1 MQALCKRLAFS
12 LEREETIMRR
22 SGINIMSKLIG
33 LVKPLIH
40 IMLIAIAM
48 GVVGFLCSIFISILG
63 GYAIL
68 DILNFET
75 GISLKTIFIVLILC
89 AVLRGVLRYAEQAS
103 NHFIA
108 FKILAIIRN
117 KVFAALRKLAPAK
130 LESKDK
136 GNIIAIITS
145 DIELLEVFYAHTIS
159 PMVIAFLT
167 STIMVA
173 FIGRYHF
180 IYAII
185 AVVAYIAVGVIIPLI
200 ISHIGKETGSTY
212 RNEFGEL
219 NSVLLDSLRGLSE
232 SIQYQ
237 AGDERLQEI
246 NGRTKK
252 IEGLQKNLKKFE
264 GIQTAVTDMTILGFS
279 ILMFVVSLVMY
290 MDGNV
295 GFDGVIIP
303 TIAMMSSFGP
313 VVALSNLSNNLL
325 QTLASGNRVLD
336 LLEEEPIVYDI
347 AGKNDI
353 AFEGM
358 KAENVTFSYE
368 NEIILDHFNLE
379 IKTNQIYGIQGK
391 SGSGKSTL
399 LKLFMRFWDVNQG
412 SIKVSGRDV
421 KEVNTTNLRDMESYV
436 TQETYLFHDTIANN
450 IKIAK
455 QNATMEEVISAAK
468 RASIHDFI
476 LSLTK
481 GYDTNVGELGDS
493 LSGGEKQRIGI
504 ARAFLHDAPFL
515 MLDEP
520 TSNLDSLNEGIILK
534 SLKDECKNK
543 TVILVSHRAST
554 LNIADTVFKMNE
566 KRVS

>member
-476 LSLTK
+476 LSLPK